1 MCPAESPTY
10 LARQPILDRN
20 GKIFAYELLFRDSP
34 SSDFAVIQN
43 GVQATAQVLENVL
56 NNMGLAKLVGNHK
69 AFINCSREML
79 LDNIFGPLDSK
90 RFILEILED
99 VNPDVV
105 VVKAVK
111 NYHHQGFQLALDDVI
126 FTPEN
131 IQRLEPFFPYVK
143 FAKIDLVGNTPE
155 ARALAVPFFRELGI
169 SLLAEKVETEADFK
183 SCLKEGYDLFQGFFF
198 AKPQLVTGH
207 KVDSNAAAILHI
219 LQMLR
224 GEPTLDVI
232 EAAFEK
238 QPEIEH
244 NLLKYINASAVERR
258 TAIDNVR
265 DAISWIGIYHL
276 QEWLMLMLYARPEMG
291 ENPQSS
297 PLFQN
302 VSQRAK
308 FLENLAQSI
317 DPQGNLPAK
326 AFILGIMSRMDAL
339 VKAPLQ
345 TILPEF
351 AVDPDICDALLHK
364 KGRLGLLLR
373 LADAIE
379 LDQQNEIRLCT
390 QQLSLS
396 PEMLSQSLNAAYVWA
411 AHG

>member
-1 MCPAESPTY
+1 MSPVESPAY

-20 GKIFAYELLFRDSP
+20 RKIFAYELLFRDSP
-34 SSDFAVIQN
+34 SSDTAVIQN

-56 NNMGLAKLVGNHK
+56 NHMGLAKLVGNHK

-79 LDNIFGPLDSK
+79 LDNLFGPLDSK
-90 RFILEILED
+90 RFVLEILED
-99 VNPDVV
+99 VESDAV
-105 VVKAVK
+105 VVKAVE
-111 NYHHQGFQLALDDVI
+111 NYHRQGFKLALDDVVFSPAHLKRI
-126 FTPEN
+126 
-131 IQRLEPFFPYVK
+131 EPFLPYITY
-143 FAKIDLVGNTPE
+143 AKLDLVGNTPE
-155 ARALAVPFFRELGI
+155 SRALAVPFFKARGI
-169 SLLAEKVETEADFK
+169 ILLAEKVETEKDFK
-183 SCLKEGYDLFQGFFF
+183 NCLDDGYELFQGFFF

-207 KVDSNAAAILHI
+207 KVDSDTAAILHI
-219 LQMLR
+219 LQILR

-232 EAAFEK
+232 EKTFAK

-244 NLLKYINASAVERR
+244 SLLKYINAAAVERR
-258 TAIDNVR
+258 TPIVNVR

-291 ENPQSS
+291 DTPQTS

-302 VSQRAK
+302 ASQRAK
-308 FLENLAQSI
+308 FLENLAFAV
-317 DPQGNLPAK
+317 DPHGELPAK
-326 AFILGIMSRMDAL
+326 AFITGIMSRMDAL

-351 AVDPDICDALLHK
+351 GVDEEISEALLHK
-364 KGRLGLLLR
+364 TGRLGCLLR

-379 LDQQNEIRLCT
+379 LDQPQEIRFCT
-390 QQLSLS
+390 EQLSLT
-396 PEMLSQSLNAAYVWA
+396 PETLSQSLNAAYVWA